1 MLNRIKTI
9 FILFFVVSFLNACD
23 KENVT
28 TNEQSVGQN
37 TTISKET
44 ELNLCNCNKHG
55 EVVYGGCKCD
65 PGYTGDSC
73 QFLSANFFTGD
84 FYEQT
89 FGYDITISMYGDTS
103 DAQILFEITKPFVC
117 SFNATIENNTAV
129 IPVQYFCVNADSVED
144 GGNQVY
150 RYYTIEGYAFA
161 YFNGTTKNINLYL
174 KKTDNNGIEEESYNL
189 YDLYEKSLFQ

>member
-1 MLNRIKTI
+1 
-9 FILFFVVSFLNACD
+9 
-23 KENVT
+23 
-28 TNEQSVGQN
+28 
-37 TTISKET
+37 
-44 ELNLCNCNKHG
+44 
-55 EVVYGGCKCD
+55 
-65 PGYTGDSC
+65 
-73 QFLSANFFTGD
+73 
-84 FYEQT
+84 
-89 FGYDITISMYGDTS
+89 
-103 DAQILFEITKPFVC
+103 
-117 SFNATIENNTAV
+117 ATIENNTAV